1 MPICQSTLRTV
12 LSGGA
17 KLTLT
22 RRTGSQTPSLPP
34 ENTFYAEVSRI
45 CDILRFRS
53 VYDSCPKMRART
65 SSGGFSKR
73 VYCATV
79 VFHLITFPPHCSPW
93 NTGEI
98 SDKLPLSFAS
108 GNAPVIVAQSESG
121 RVNVLRLRLPTTPAG
136 GSAECSQS
144 DKVGALRLRLPT
156 TPAGGSAEC
165 SQSDKVGALR
175 LRPPT
180 TPAGGSAE
188 CSQSESDKVVALR
201 LRLPTTP
208 AAGSAECSLSE
219 QTGLQPVHLQ
229 PTRSRPDVA
238 HPWTI
243 ARPKIAGLSSPP

>member
-1 MPICQSTLRTV
+1 MSLVMPICQSTLRTV

-108 GNAPVIVAQSESG
+108 GNAPVIVVQSESG
-121 RVNVLRLRLPTTPAG
+121 RVNVLRLRL
-136 GSAECSQS
+136 
-144 DKVGALRLRLPT
+144 
-156 TPAGGSAEC
+156 
-165 SQSDKVGALR
+165 
-175 LRPPT
+175 PT

-208 AAGSAECSLSE
+208 AAGSAQCSLSE